1 MNNNSFSLFRW
12 IFCKGITNNKN
23 KNKDEVVDKCKI
35 ENDFVKP
42 NHMEDR
48 ESLWKIFPGNDES
61 STPTKEK
68 KEKDDVNLVVDYVVI
83 EKGDEEIMVKIEN
96 SD

>member
-12 IFCKGITNNKN
+12 IFCKNITKN
-23 KNKDEVVDKCKI
+23 KNKDADGVVDKSKI

-48 ESLWKIFPGNDES
+48 ESIWKIFPGNDES

-68 KEKDDVNLVVDYVVI
+68 DDVNLVVDCVVI
-83 EKGDEEIMVKIEN
+83 EKGDKQIMVKIEN
-96 SD
+96 SG